1 MKKIWNYTTGL
12 ALSILII
19 LVAVM
24 YVPMIFKIEPLI
36 VLSGSMEPN
45 YPIGSMVFV
54 KPVSSDEIE
63 VGDTITFYV
72 NDETLVT
79 HRVASIDEENKCY
92 VTKGDANETVDA
104 STVRFSSVI
113 GKPIIC
119 IPKIGFFADKIN
131 HKSGKIL
138 YITAIICLVILMY
151 IGDLIWG
158 EESEKGKKKCLRPQK
173 S

>member
-63 VGDTITFYV
+63 VGDTL
-72 NDETLVT
+72 LVKT
-79 HRVASIDEENKCY
+79 DNNI
-92 VTKGDANETVDA
+92 
-104 STVRFSSVI
+104 
-113 GKPIIC
+113 
-119 IPKIGFFADKIN
+119 
-131 HKSGKIL
+131 
-138 YITAIICLVILMY
+138 
-151 IGDLIWG
+151 
-158 EESEKGKKKCLRPQK
+158 
-173 S
+173 